1 MEIKRIVSEKSL
13 WKEGQMNLEE
23 VEAAWNIGPSRLKS
37 KGFTK
42 QADTMLDEMKKHF
55 YDLMRDI
62 ECLT

>member
-1 MEIKRIVSEKSL
+1 
-13 WKEGQMNLEE
+13 MNLEE